1 MSQAGDET
9 TLCGICGSNPNEKR
23 ILGCQHLLCKDCADM
38 LADAVKPGVGLSC
51 PFCGQAAERI
61 VDLTIAKPEAAE
73 TAHTVAPV
81 PPPPQPHE
89 PPPPPP
95 PVASRVSLDEV
106 VSALSSEQA
115 QALLI
120 ELARSMPQVDEV
132 VRARAA
138 AMVVPTPANGREALP
153 SPSAGVSS
161 RGEAGPGSV
170 YQKLSNWRHNRTS
183 TGMIFGCNKATMA
196 ECLKR
201 MLFGCAASAGGRG
214 PSCARGSRTAAPC
227 TRARATH
234 RSGCRT
240 RGRTSAR
247 ARASCRTTRRCSSST
262 TRTGSSMAS
271 SRPRR
276 PSGTTSSPPPGRA
289 AGTGSTTGAVAGRR
303 APPSRHK
310 CACSSS
316 TASRRSLRCATRR
329 PRSAADRA
337 RGAPTAIA
345 DAFARGAAP
354 PMPPPSPPGHLWTGA
369 ELPQPAPV

>member
-132 VRARAA
+132 VRARRGY
-138 AMVVPTPANGREALP
+138 GRP
-153 SPSAGVSS
+153 NPGQRPRGV
-161 RGEAGPGSV
+161 AQP
-170 YQKLSNWRHNRTS
+170 
-183 TGMIFGCNKATMA
+183 I
-196 ECLKR
+196 
-201 MLFGCAASAGGRG
+201 GGRQQ
-214 PSCARGSRTAAPC
+214 
-227 TRARATH
+227 
-234 RSGCRT
+234 
-240 RGRTSAR
+240 
-247 ARASCRTTRRCSSST
+247 
-262 TRTGSSMAS
+262 
-271 SRPRR
+271 PRR
-276 PSGTTSSPPPGRA
+276 GGSGLRLPEAVQLA
-289 AGTGSTTGAVAGRR
+289 AQPDEHG
-303 APPSRHK
+303 HD
-310 CACSSS
+310 
-316 TASRRSLRCATRR
+316 LRVQQG
-329 PRSAADRA
+329 DD
-337 RGAPTAIA
+337 G
-345 DAFARGAAP
+345 
-354 PMPPPSPPGHLWTGA
+354 
-369 ELPQPAPV
+369 